1 MKTLQKIDEEVT
13 VFANSEK
20 KKLLKKNAV
29 TAFNSM
35 RQKLKNKIIPEF
47 EAELK
52 KFASNEEA
60 YESEEEEE
68 KYESE

>member
-1 MKTLQKIDEEVT
+1 
-13 VFANSEK
+13 
-20 KKLLKKNAV
+20 
-29 TAFNSM
+29 M